1 MVRVY
6 DAPFRL
12 AAPRLA
18 RRRTGRTTG
27 SLEVSLKPIIL
38 AEDNDSLRRLYTDLL
53 ESAGLTVMAVSDGE
67 KAIALLHKVA
77 NPQPIILDILMPRLT
92 GIETFNRSEDHPFEP
107 QSLQT
112 H

>member
-6 DAPFRL
+6 DAPFRP

-38 AEDNDSLRRLYTDLL
+38 AEDNDSLRRLYTDML

-67 KAIALLHKVA
+67 KAIALLHKAA
-77 NPQPIILDILMPRLT
+77 NPQLHIPHLMKPRRSSIHT
-92 GIETFNRSEDHPFEP
+92 CNRTERNSH
-107 QSLQT
+107 
-112 H
+112 

>member
-6 DAPFRL
+6 DAPFRP

-67 KAIALLHKVA
+67 TAIALLHKVA
-77 NPQPIILDILMPRLT
+77 NPQPIIIDIMMPRLSGKIGRAAVCT
-92 GIETFNRSEDHPFEP
+92 PA
-107 QSLQT
+107 T